1 MKKTITAAILVATL
15 ASGCASG
22 PAYNDMKAS
31 FAATPTGQGRIFF
44 YRTTTLGAAVQPS
57 IYLNGD
63 VVGTAVPGGFFYVD
77 RPAGKFEVSAS
88 TETENKLT
96 FVVDPGQTRYVR
108 LDMSI
113 GFFVGHVVPRL
124 VDEADGAKEIQET
137 KFAAEAPKK

>member
-1 MKKTITAAILVATL
+1 MKKIISAAILIATL

-22 PAYNDMKAS
+22 PAFNDAKNS
-31 FAATPTGQGRIFF
+31 FAAMPANQGRIFF
-44 YRTTTLGAAVQPS
+44 YRTTVAGAAVQPN

-77 RPAGKFEVSAS
+77 RAPGKFEVSAS

-113 GFFVGHVVPRL
+113 GLFVGHVVPRL
-124 VDEADGAKEIQET
+124 IDETDGAKEIQET
-137 KFAAEAPKK
+137 KYSPAAPKQ

>member
-1 MKKTITAAILVATL
+1 MRKTITAAILAATL

-22 PAYNDMKAS
+22 PTFNEAKSS
-31 FAATPTGQGRIFF
+31 FVATPQGQGRIFF
-44 YRTTTLGAAVQPS
+44 YRTTVAGAAVQPS

-63 VVGTAVPGGFFYVD
+63 VVGSAVPGGFFYVD

-88 TETENKLT
+88 TETENKLS

-113 GFFVGHVVPRL
+113 GLFVGHVVPRL
-124 VDEADGAKEIQET
+124 VDDEQGAKEIQET
-137 KFAAEAPKK
+137 KYVVEAPKK

>member
-1 MKKTITAAILVATL
+1 MKNAIAIAILTATL

-22 PAYNDMKAS
+22 PAFNDAKSS
-31 FAATPTGQGRIFF
+31 FVATPAGQGRIFF
-44 YRTTTLGAAVQPS
+44 YRTTVAGAAVQPS

-77 RPAGKFEVSAS
+77 RAPGKYEVSAS

-113 GFFVGHVVPRL
+113 GLFVGHVVPRL

-137 KFAAEAPKK
+137 KYAPATAKQ